1 MNGLTEAERTR
12 YQRQMLLG
20 GWGESAQIKL
30 KAASIGVVGAGGLGC
45 SVLLQLAA
53 AGFGRIILVDKDTV
67 ELSNLNR
74 QVLHWE
80 ADLER
85 PKVDSAAEKLRSM
98 NSHVRIEALR
108 VTLTEENIGGVLG
121 GADALIDALDNFPDR
136 LLISDY
142 AVSRGIPLFHGAVWG
157 LEGRATTVIPG
168 RTPCLRCLYDGL
180 PRSKV
185 LFPVAGVSPAL
196 VAAIQVTEAIKHF
209 TGLGEPLA
217 GELLIYDG
225 ASMRFLKA
233 RIEKK
238 PGCPACARARGGL
251 EATPATR

>member
-1 MNGLTEAERTR
+1 MSKLTEAEKTR
-12 YQRQMLLG
+12 YQRQMLLE
-20 GWGESAQIKL
+20 GWGETAQARL
-30 KAASIGVVGAGGLGC
+30 KATTIGVVGAGGLGC
-45 SVLLQLAA
+45 SALLQLVA

-85 PKVDSAAEKLRSM
+85 PKVDSACEKLRSM
-98 NSHVRIEALR
+98 NSCVKIEPVAA
-108 VTLTEENIGGVLG
+108 TLTDENIGQVLG
-121 GADALIDALDNFPDR
+121 QSDAVLDGLDNFPDR
-136 LLISDY
+136 LLISDF

-157 LEGRATTVIPG
+157 LEGRVTTVIPG

-180 PRSKV
+180 PRSRV

-209 TGLGEPLA
+209 AGLGEALA
-217 GELLIYDG
+217 GELLVYDG
-225 ASMRFLKA
+225 ASMRFFKA
-233 RIEKK
+233 RIERK
-238 PGCPACARARGGL
+238 PGCTACGRLPAA
-251 EATPATR
+251 